1 MGIRRIL
8 FLGLGHLSNGD
19 VSIAADFAR
28 QLPPERFAV
37 RFVTAA
43 AAARLVGASGLAVHA
58 LESKDPRANLAEV
71 DRLVAEFRP
80 DLLVAADAF
89 TLDYSTPWSG
99 LSMELLRRRYDVA
112 LASFDQYDY
121 AAANYAV
128 DFYGGECAR
137 FPRLLD
143 ACDLL
148 IRNCPLNRPEPAGP
162 GVITARMLGAGTA
175 PLPPTRRRSG
185 PPTVFLTN
193 SPWEYI
199 NAVHSVWMT
208 QLMRAMPALIH
219 SHLAALDR
227 PLRIVHVG
235 PVAWDFPIAE
245 QIEYHQVPNLPP
257 AQFHAQLTGA
267 DLFVT
272 ANAVSVT
279 LTQAVFAG
287 VPSLL
292 LGNDKILEVARLDR
306 SGPLRSW
313 LHQAA
318 PDLTAA
324 YPFRV
329 FPWGWH
335 SFLTP
340 VLTDNPY
347 RDCFLSAG
355 VFQRRQVL
363 RALGELL
370 DDTEARTRLGAA
382 QAVLLDRLE
391 RLTPGA
397 DALEYA
403 ELSTRPADATHD
415 HLERIR

>member
-1 MGIRRIL
+1 MGIRRVL

-28 QLPPERFAV
+28 QLPPERFTV

-43 AAARLVGASGLAVHA
+43 AAARLVRASGLAVHP
-58 LESKDPRANLAEV
+58 LESKDPRANLAEF
-71 DRLVAEFRP
+71 DRLVAGFRP

-121 AAANYAV
+121 PAADYVV
-128 DFYGGECAR
+128 DFYGGEGAR

-143 ACDLL
+143 ACDLV
-148 IRNCPLNRPEPAGP
+148 IRNCPLNRPDPAGP
-162 GVITARMLGAGTA
+162 GVITARMIGSGIS
-175 PLPPTRRRSG
+175 PLPPVRRRSG

-193 SPWEYI
+193 SHWEYV
-199 NAVHSVWMT
+199 NAVRSVGMT

-219 SHLAALDR
+219 SHLAALGR

-245 QIEYHQVPNLPP
+245 QIEYRQVPNLAP

-279 LTQAVFAG
+279 LTQAVLAG

-292 LGNDKILEVARLDR
+292 LGNDKILDVGRLDR
-306 SGPLRSW
+306 AGPIRSW
-313 LHQAA
+313 LREAA
-318 PDLTAA
+318 PGLTAA

-335 SFLTP
+335 GFLTP
-340 VLTDNPY
+340 VLSGNPY
-347 RDCFLSAG
+347 CDCFLTAG

-370 DDTEARTRLGAA
+370 DETEARARLAAA
-382 QAVLLDRLE
+382 QAVLLERLG
-391 RLTPGA
+391 RLTPAG
-397 DALEYA
+397 DALECA
-403 ELSTRPADATHD
+403 ELAGRPAASVHD
-415 HLERIR
+415 HLERIP